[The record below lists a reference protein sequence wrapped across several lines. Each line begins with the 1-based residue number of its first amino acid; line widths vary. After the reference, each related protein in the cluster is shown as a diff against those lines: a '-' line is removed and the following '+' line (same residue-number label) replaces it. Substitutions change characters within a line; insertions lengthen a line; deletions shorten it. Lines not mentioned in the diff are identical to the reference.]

1 MEYENELGRIVQYK
15 SQVTIED
22 KVTKVQEWLFERV
35 REVLMKEIDNLG
47 KINQNLI
54 LCFDMT
60 LMEYKVVMQHL
71 KKNEKDED

>member
-1 MEYENELGRIVQYK
+1 MEYENDLGRIVQYK

-47 KINQNLI
+47 KINYNLN

-60 LMEYKVVMQHL
+60 LMEYKVVM
-71 KKNEKDED
+71 

>member
-1 MEYENELGRIVQYK
+1 MIKLNTQKFLFFFLNLIKLPNRPIFQYK

-47 KINQNLI
+47 KIN
-54 LCFDMT
+54 
-60 LMEYKVVMQHL
+60 
-71 KKNEKDED
+71 